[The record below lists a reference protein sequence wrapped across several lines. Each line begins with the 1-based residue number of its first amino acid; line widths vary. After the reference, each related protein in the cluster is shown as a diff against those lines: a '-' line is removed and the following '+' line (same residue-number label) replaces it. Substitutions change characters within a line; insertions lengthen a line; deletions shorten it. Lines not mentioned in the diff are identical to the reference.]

1 MAAAEP
7 VMADGRKDTR
17 LRTPEREVGSVRSV
31 PDSDETV
38 PFSDYLASLSPTE
51 QVKIRVTKMMQEIP
65 DEAMD
70 FGDIMTSWA
79 NRFNDDQTDVH
90 KLEREFNAL
99 MTQSRDLRREAKR
112 HGVVNHVKEALE
124 HYKMF
129 QNHVKLAGNGSRKI
143 EDERLQKHMR
153 NKRARKS
160 LEEKH
165 ERLRR
170 GGWI

>member
-1 MAAAEP
+1 MAAAET
-7 VMADGRKDTR
+7 VMADGRKDT
-17 LRTPEREVGSVRSV
+17 LRTPEQEVGSVRSV

-38 PFSDYLASLSPTE
+38 PLSDYLASLSPTE
-51 QVKIRVTKMMQEIP
+51 QVKIRVTKMMREIP
-65 DEAMD
+65 DEAID

-99 MTQSRDLRREAKR
+99 MTQSGDLRREAKR

-129 QNHVKLAGNGSRKI
+129 QKHVKLAGNGSRKI
-143 EDERLQKHMR
+143 EDERLQKYVR

-160 LEEKH
+160 LEEEH
-165 ERLRR
+165 ERLKR